1 MQRPIAPPATPKQP
15 RSPHRTRR
23 FWLCVLLL
31 LAALFLAKQ
40 SGLFSQF
47 SETAAPAVPVV
58 TAITH
63 TDNVPVYISAL
74 GSVTPTYSVTVKTQ
88 INGQL
93 LQVLFREGQMVK
105 KGELLAE
112 IDSRPYQAQLLQYEG
127 QLARDLALLANAR
140 LDLQR
145 YQRLWRQDSVSQ
157 QVLATQAAL
166 VKQDEGAV
174 QLDQGLLAATKV
186 NLIYCHI
193 TAPIDGRIGLR
204 LVDPGNVVQV
214 SDVNGIAVVNMLD
227 PMTVVF
233 SIPEDA
239 IPEVTQQLNAGK
251 ILTVEA
257 YDRQQNKLL
266 VTGVLLTIDNQID
279 PTTGQVKL
287 KAQFQNATN
296 TLFPSQFVNV
306 KLLVKT
312 LQQVIVVPTAAIQYS
327 PQGPFVYVVNTDY
340 SVSAKPVVVGVTTGE
355 QTTIMRGLATRQY
368 VVVEGVDKL
377 TDHAKI
383 KMADTPSHERA
394 RLQMDVAARVVTL
407 RTKIYLAAQ
416 EWWSRVIA
424 LKNSMK

>member
-1 MQRPIAPPATPKQP
+1 MPETLAPTATPKQP
-15 RSPHRTRR
+15 RARHRTRF
-23 FWLCVLLL
+23 FWLCALLCL
-31 LAALFLAKQ
+31 GVLFLIKY
-40 SGLFSQF
+40 SSLFNPF
-47 SETAAPAVPVV
+47 GETAAPVIPVV

-63 TDNVPVYISAL
+63 TANIPVYISAL

-93 LQVLFREGQMVK
+93 LQVFFREGQLVK
-105 KGELLAE
+105 KGDVLAE

-127 QLARDLALLANAR
+127 QLARDLALLTNAR
-140 LDLQR
+140 IDLQR
-145 YQRLWRQDSVSQ
+145 YQRLWQQDSVSQ
-157 QVLATQAAL
+157 QTLATQAAL

-174 QLDQGLLAATKV
+174 QLDQGLLEATKV

-251 ILTVEA
+251 LLSVEA

-266 VTGVLLTIDNQID
+266 AKGVLLTIDNQID

-287 KAQFQNATN
+287 KAQFQNAAN

-312 LQQVIVVPTAAIQYS
+312 LHQVIVVPTAAIQYS
-327 PQGPFVYVVNTDY
+327 SQGPFVYVVNTDY

-355 QTTIMRGLATRQY
+355 QTTIVSGLATRQY
-368 VVVEGVDKL
+368 VVVEGTDKL

-383 KMADTPSHERA
+383 KMAGVP
-394 RLQMDVAARVVTL
+394 LKMDVAARAVTL
-407 RTKIYLAAQ
+407 RTKIYLAAK
-416 EWWSRVIA
+416 EWKGWWNRYYI
-424 LKNSMK
+424 L